1 MLRTH
6 YAREVTPD
14 LNGQEVTVAGWAHEL
29 RDLGKLRFIILRDR
43 TGLIQITGKRGVA
56 SDEVI
61 EKMKFP
67 KETVIQVKAK
77 VKAEPQA
84 PGGRELI
91 PLEVKVLNPIT
102 QAIPF
107 EITGKVPAD
116 LDVRLDNRSVDLR
129 RLETQ
134 AVFRVK
140 TELLR
145 AFREKTTQLGFQEII
160 TPCIAAASTEGGTN
174 LFPVVYFDKEAF
186 LVQSPQLYKQLA
198 VIGGMDKVMMTVPV
212 FRAEPHHTTSH
223 LNEVYQMDIE
233 MGFADHDDAMDVL
246 SATFLHMLKSARD
259 NCGEDLKTLGVEVKV
274 PEEVKRHTYSDLVK
288 LLNDNGVRMEW
299 GEDFSREHEKHLL
312 DLLKEDVYLITKWPT
327 KARAFYS
334 MPCEDNPEICNA
346 YDLMYKGLELAS
358 GAQRIH
364 LPDLLIDALKKRG
377 LNPESFEFYVK
388 SFRMGAPPHAGW
400 SIGLERATMKV
411 CERANIREVAL
422 FPRDRT
428 RLTP

>member
-6 YAREVTPD
+6 YVREVTPE
-14 LNGQEVTVAGWAHEL
+14 LNDGEVTVAGWAHEL

-43 TGLIQITGKRGVA
+43 TGLIQITGKKGVV
-56 SDEVI
+56 SEELI

-67 KETVIQVKAK
+67 KETVIQVKAR
-77 VKAEPQA
+77 VKAEKQA

-91 PLEVKVLNPIT
+91 PIEITVLNPIT

-107 EITGKVPAD
+107 ELTGKVPAD
-116 LDVRLDNRSVDLR
+116 LDVRLDNRHVDLR

-134 AVFRVK
+134 AVFRIK

-145 AFREKTTQLGFQEII
+145 GFREKTTQLGFQEII
-160 TPCIAAASTEGGTN
+160 PTCIAAAATEGGTN

-212 FRAEPHHTTSH
+212 FRAEPHNTTTH

-233 MGFADHDDAMDVL
+233 MGFADHDDAMGVL
-246 SATFLHMLKSARD
+246 SATFLHMLKCAKE
-259 NCGEDLKTLGVEVKV
+259 NCREDLQALGLELSV
-274 PEEVKRHTYSDLVK
+274 PGEVKRHAYSDLVK
-288 LLNDNGVRMEW
+288 MLNDNGVPMEW
-299 GEDFSREHEKHLL
+299 GGDFSRDHERKLL
-312 DLLKEDVYLITKWPT
+312 ELLKEEVYLITQWPT
-327 KARAFYS
+327 KVRAFYS
-334 MPCEDNPEICNA
+334 MPREDNPEICNA
-346 YDLMYKGLELAS
+346 YDLMYKGLEISS

-364 LPDLLIDALKKRG
+364 IPELLIEALKKRG
-377 LNPESFEFYVK
+377 LNPASFEFYIRA
-388 SFRMGAPPHAGW
+388 FRMGAPPHAGW

-411 CERANIREVAL
+411 CERANIREAAM
-422 FPRDRT
+422 FPRDRN